1 MALIFRQATADD
13 QAAVEAITTDGRA
26 FLASQGL
33 DQWQGG
39 NPTPECIAWDIAQ
52 GNDYL
57 AVDEETGER
66 LGVVAVCAGGEADYD
81 NVRAGAWL
89 TDSVNA
95 VPQEGDGPAG
105 STGQPAGQPADDP
118 AGQAAFPTYLT
129 LHRIAVSAAAR
140 GRGVASFMLRESIAI
155 ARERGFKSVRVDTH
169 AGNLPMQGAFL
180 KHGFVRC
187 CDIEITNPI
196 EPNKDRVGF
205 ELVL

>member
-13 QAAVEAITTDGRA
+13 QAAIEAITTDGRA

-39 NPTPECIAWDIAQ
+39 NPTPECIAQDIAQ

-89 TDSVNA
+89 TESVNA
-95 VPQEGDGPAG
+95 VPSEGAEGTRDAG
-105 STGQPAGQPADDP
+105 SAGGADPAGQP
-118 AGQAAFPTYLT
+118 GFPTYLT

-196 EPNKDRVGF
+196 EPNKDRIGF